1 MKLTKEERAARKASF
16 REMSA
21 ADKADYI
28 FTYYKLPIIL
38 ALLALWFVGSTV
50 YRQIT
55 KKEAVLYAAHV
66 NVSVGDDIERQLDVE
81 FISAIGANPRKAEV
95 YLYRGLYL
103 SDDAS
108 TENHQYGYASR
119 LKILAVIEAK
129 QLDVVL
135 MNRESYDIL
144 SQNDYLLDLSDFF
157 SENASLGRLLE
168 PYLETNTVIIEDN
181 AIEYNLNEAD
191 EYVVVTEEAVN
202 GIDVSAF
209 PVLLEA
215 RFPDTVYLGIIANS
229 PRLPA
234 VTQYIEYLASTT
246 GKTAA
251 REMSP

>member
-1 MKLTKEERAARKASF
+1 MKLTKEERAARRDSF
-16 REMSA
+16 RRMNA

-28 FTYYKLPIIL
+28 YTYYKLPIFL
-38 ALLALWFVGSTV
+38 ALIALWFVCSTV

-55 KKEAVLYAAHV
+55 KKEVVLYSAHI
-66 NVSVGDDIERQLDVE
+66 NVSVGEELERQLGEE
-81 FISAIGANPRKAEV
+81 FVSATGASPRRTEV

-119 LKILAVIEAK
+119 LKLLAAIEAK

-135 MNRESYDIL
+135 MNREAYDIL
-144 SQNDYLLDLSDFF
+144 SQNEYLLDLSG
-157 SENASLGRLLE
+157 SLDDSLYQLLK
-168 PYLETNTVIIEDN
+168 PHLSANTVILEDN

-191 EYVVVTEEAVN
+191 AYVAVTEEVVN

-209 PVLLEA
+209 PAFFKA
-215 RFPDTVYLGIIANS
+215 RFPDTIYFGIIANS

-234 VTQYIEYLASTT
+234 VLQYIEYM
-246 GKTAA
+246 AA
-251 REMSP
+251 AQ

>member
-1 MKLTKEERAARKASF
+1 MKLTKEERAARKDAF
-16 REMSA
+16 REMSV

-28 FTYYKLPIIL
+28 FTYYKLPIVL
-38 ALLALWFVGSTV
+38 ALVALWFVSSTV

-55 KKEAVLYAAHV
+55 KKEVVLYSAHI
-66 NVSVGDDIERQLDVE
+66 NVSVGDDMERRLDE
-81 FISAIGANPRKAEV
+81 GFISAVGASPRKAEV

-119 LKILAVIEAK
+119 LKLLAAIEAK

-135 MNRESYDIL
+135 MNQEAYDIL
-144 SQNDYLLDLSDFF
+144 SQNDYLLDLSGFLSGD
-157 SENASLGRLLE
+157 SSLYRLLE
-168 PYLETNTVIIEDN
+168 PYLSANTVIIEDN

-191 EYVVVTEEAVN
+191 EYVAVTKNVVN

-209 PVLLEA
+209 PMFFEA
-215 RFPDTVYLGIIANS
+215 QFSDAVYLGIIANS

-234 VTQYIEYLASTT
+234 VLQYIEYLTSA
-246 GKTAA
+246 
-251 REMSP
+251 